1 MNSVQ
6 DLARDTRGSAAAEL
20 MLVMPIL
27 LIIMM
32 GAFELGNYFRSE
44 HILVQGLRDGARYA
58 ARQSFSNY
66 RDNCSAALPNTNQIW
81 IDTLNVVRTGQVA
94 GGSDRL
100 PNWTDASTD
109 FQVAVTCSS
118 TAGAQTMLGIYRDN
132 KSSTGTAIGAPI
144 VTVSAHV
151 PYRSILGKYGFTGI
165 GMSLNGTQQAAV
177 MGI

>member
-1 MNSVQ
+1 MNSLR
-6 DLARDTRGSAAAEL
+6 DLVRDSRGSAAAEL

-58 ARQSFSNY
+58 ARQSFSNFSG
-66 RDNCSAALPNTNQIW
+66 CSGAPSGTIEA
-81 IDTLNVVRTGQVA
+81 DTKNVVRTGLVS
-94 GGSDRL
+94 GGSDKL
-100 PNWTDASTD
+100 PNWTDAATTFSVTVSCTTTTGT
-109 FQVAVTCSS
+109 QTVA
-118 TAGAQTMLGIYRDN
+118 GIYRDN
-132 KSSTGTAIGAPI
+132 KDSTGTFIGAPL

-165 GMSLNGTQQAAV
+165 GMSLNGKQQAAV